1 MELKCV
7 EQIDMHETCPDR
19 DGVLISF
26 NVRCLRDRIGRFV
39 M

>member
-1 MELKCV
+1 MELKCA
-7 EQIDMHETCPDR
+7 EQIDVYETCPDR

-26 NVRCLRDRIGRFV
+26 NVRCLRDGIGRFV